1 MARNPLI
8 LSTFGGLLWGLTGL
22 HLPVPVDA
30 LLKLL
35 SDSAAPC
42 ALFALGLT
50 LVGRPLSHGL
60 EQLTLTTIGKLAV
73 HPLMVWM
80 LAAWLWVSCWQ
91 RFCLRE
97 KAGRDR
103 KSTRLNSSN

>member
-60 EQLTLTTIGKLAV
+60 EQVTRSEEHTSELQSLMRISYAV
-73 HPLMVWM
+73 
-80 LAAWLWVSCWQ
+80 
-91 RFCLRE
+91 FCL
-97 KAGRDR
+97 K
-103 KSTRLNSSN
+103 KKNKMKKQYQPTN